1 MSHQDSNDQDK
12 FFFSDEED
20 RPWIDPY
27 AETPEFHVGD
37 KVYLLSSNGS
47 LEGPYLV
54 ASVPSRHKC
63 TLSLENGQ
71 NAKNGEV
78 FEMAGLQAA

>member
-1 MSHQDSNDQDK
+1 MPHQDSNDKDK

-20 RPWIDPY
+20 RPWIDRY
-27 AETPEFHVGD
+27 AGTPEFNVGD
-37 KVYLLSSNGS
+37 KVYLLSSDGS
-47 LEGPYLV
+47 LEGPYSV
-54 ASVPSRHKC
+54 ASVSGHKC

-71 NAKNGEV
+71 VAKNGEE